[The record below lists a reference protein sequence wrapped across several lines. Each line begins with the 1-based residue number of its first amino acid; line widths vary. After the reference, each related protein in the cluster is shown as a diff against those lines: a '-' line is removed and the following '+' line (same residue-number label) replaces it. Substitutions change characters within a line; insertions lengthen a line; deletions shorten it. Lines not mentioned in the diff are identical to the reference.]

1 MKARWCA
8 IFAFLVFCIGSG
20 PSVSAQGIGIDCPG
34 DTTVA
39 AGTAFNPSPLLVTN
53 ATSRYNVILS
63 FFVCDN
69 MHWGSHACVAGFSW
83 SALQPGGSFNI
94 FGDSYSSYR
103 IAPPVDAPYGSATEV
118 KVIARTF
125 EDSSPCPVLSIT
137 EATHGTWQFQD
148 MSGVLARIFITPGT
162 ELNFSWSADASDHGA
177 LIAGYK
183 YGWDP
188 ADILND
194 DDWDV
199 MFDPGCV
206 SAPPKVWYS
215 GVHQIFVLVV
225 DDTGAFALGV
235 IEADVVPGLE
245 AAQVAPAKPSLSTI
259 PPTRAHAAS
268 ADEAICIF
276 RVIASHPTAT
286 QESSW
291 SAIKSLYRVDLK

>member
-1 MKARWCA
+1 MKATGCA

-39 AGTAFNPSPLLVTN
+39 AGTAFNPSPLLLTN
-53 ATSRYNVILS
+53 NTSTHSVLS
-63 FFVCDN
+63 YFVCDN
-69 MHWGSHACVAGFSW
+69 MHWGSHACVAGFSLG
-83 SALQPGGSFNI
+83 SIVPGASFNI

-103 IAPPVDAPYGSATEV
+103 ITPPADAAHGSATEV

-125 EDSSPCPVLSIT
+125 EDSASRPVLSIT
-137 EATHGTWQFQD
+137 EPQHGTWQFQG
-148 MSGVLARIFITPGT
+148 MNGVAPQIEITPGT
-162 ELNFSWSADASDHGA
+162 ELTFSWSADASDHAA

-194 DDWDV
+194 DDWAV

-206 SAPPKVWYS
+206 SAPPRTFYA
-215 GVHQIFVLVV
+215 GVHAIYVMVV
-225 DDTGAFALGV
+225 DDTGAFTLGV
-235 IEADVVPGLE
+235 INANVVPGLE
-245 AAQVAPAKPSLSTI
+245 AAEGALEKFSPSAVL
-259 PPTRAHAAS
+259 PLRAQAVP
-268 ADEAICIF
+268 ADEAICTF
-276 RVIASHPTAT
+276 RVIASNPTAT

-291 SAIKSLYRVDLK
+291 SAIKSLYRGDLK